1 MSTQESQQ
9 ENVLPE
15 SIQAY
20 FTTNPRTVVKLR
32 KNADPSTSHDSMTVC
47 EFLEDAVRDFRDEVA
62 MCSKTPMN
70 VFNSEECKLW
80 EFPGYSVGDGR
91 WFKMTWKELYNNVQ
105 QCARALINCGVKPYD
120 VVNIIGSNSPQW
132 IIANLGAIFAGAI
145 PGGVYS
151 TNTPE
156 ACLQISSHCGATFV
170 FVENETQLSKYL
182 RIWDKLPSLRK
193 IVQWGG
199 VIPKL
204 DKKYSVLNWRTF
216 MNSKPEKETGAP
228 ELSGATSSFDS
239 VPRCPSKELDSR
251 MKELEPGR
259 ACTLIFTSGTTGV
272 PKAVMLSH
280 DNITWTARVMWE
292 WVSEGFDFAEQG
304 PHHVVSYLPLSHI
317 AAQMQDIYCAM
328 FGGCTVWFAAS
339 DALRGSIPVTLRE
352 VRPTVFFGVPRVWEK
367 FHEKICEV
375 GEQSST
381 LKKMVASWAK
391 GIGKSGIKENHMGM
405 RWSIASMLVF
415 SRVKKALGLDRCVAF
430 YSGAAPLQHETEDFF
445 AGVGIDIRQLFGMSE
460 CSGPHTVSVPYVPSE
475 NILLS
480 GNQTCGTTMWGCKT
494 NIRGSTGEVQIYG
507 RNVMMGYMNDIEET
521 IASINVETGF
531 LKTGDIGSFDG
542 CGRLKI
548 TGRIKELI
556 NTAGG
561 EKISP
566 LLIENGMKS
575 SLPYIQECVAI
586 GDRKKH
592 ISLLMTLKTTMDS
605 NQNPTNM
612 LHPSVVKFAQQH
624 GSNADTVDKA
634 QCDKSLQNAIQ
645 NDINRAN
652 QLHIPSRAMQVK
664 QWMILM
670 EPFTMVGGELGPTA
684 KLRRSY
690 VLTKYSKL
698 IENMYTKLVLLQDPP
713 PRRPAPEEP
722 AKTTKQTHK
731 ELSTD
736 ETSAY
741 IRLILSSESHIK
753 GIVVFGP
760 EKVGK
765 TKSIN
770 YALRHDPKVALS
782 PVAVLSEVTPTSVKE
797 SMASAQPRASEGE
810 TRDTPLVHILE
821 TRYTPQELGVALD
834 GFITIFIPERRLT

>member
-1 MSTQESQQ
+1 MSTQESHQ
-9 ENVLPE
+9 EFVLPE

-32 KNADPSTSHDSMTVC
+32 KNADPSASHDSMTVC
-47 EFLEDAVRDFRDEVA
+47 EFLEDAVRDFRNEVA

-70 VFNSEECKLW
+70 VFNPEECHRW
-80 EFPGYSVGDGR
+80 EFPGYAVGDGR
-91 WFKMTWKELYNNVQ
+91 WFKMTWQELYNNVQ
-105 QCARALINCGVKPYD
+105 HCARALINNGVKPYD

-156 ACLQISSHCGATFV
+156 ACLQISGQCGATFV

-182 RIWDKLPSLRK
+182 RIWDKLPSLQK

-204 DKKYSVLNWRTF
+204 DKNIPVLNWCTF
-216 MNSKPEKETGAP
+216 MNFPPDKESLAITR
-228 ELSGATSSFDS
+228 D
-239 VPRCPSKELDSR
+239 KELDSR
-251 MKELEPGR
+251 IRELEPGR

-292 WVSEGFDFAEQG
+292 WVSEGFEFAEQH
-304 PHHVVSYLPLSHI
+304 HHVVSYLPLSHI

-328 FGGCTVWFAAS
+328 FGGCTVWFAAP

-375 GEQSST
+375 GEQSSAI
-381 LKKMVASWAK
+381 KKMVASWAK
-391 GIGKSGIKENHMGM
+391 GIGKSGIKENHMGI

-445 AGVGIDIRQLFGMSE
+445 AGLGIDIRQLFGMSE

-494 NIRGSTGEVQIYG
+494 HICGSTGEVQIYG
-507 RNVMMGYMNDIEET
+507 RNIMMGYMNDREET
-521 IASINVETGF
+521 AASINMETGF

-575 SLPYIQECVAI
+575 SLPYIQECIAI

-605 NQNPTNM
+605 NQNPTNL
-612 LHPSVVKFAQQH
+612 LHPSVVKFARQY
-624 GSNADTVDKA
+624 GSNVDTVDEA
-634 QCDKSLQNAIQ
+634 QCDKSLQYAIQ
-645 NDINRAN
+645 NDIRRAN
-652 QLHIPSRAMQVK
+652 EIHIPSRAMQVK

-670 EPFTMVGGELGPTA
+670 EPFTMAGGELGPTA

-698 IENMYTKLVLLQDPP
+698 IENMYTKLVLSQEPGP
-713 PRRPAPEEP
+713 PRRPVPEEP
-722 AKTTKQTHK
+722 AQTTKQTHK
-731 ELSTD
+731 QLSTD

-741 IRLILSSESHIK
+741 IRLILSAESNIK

-782 PVAVLSEVTPTSVKE
+782 PVAVLSEVTPTNVKE
-797 SMASAQPRASEGE
+797 NMASAQPRASEGE

-834 GFITIFIPERRLT
+834 GFVTIFIPERRLT